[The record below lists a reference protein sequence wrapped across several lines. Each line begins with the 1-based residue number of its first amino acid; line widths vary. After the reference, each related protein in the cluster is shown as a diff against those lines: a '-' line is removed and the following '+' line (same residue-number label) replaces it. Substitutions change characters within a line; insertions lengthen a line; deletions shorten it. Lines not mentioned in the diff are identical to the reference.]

1 MVHFRIDRDAL
12 RILRDRAA
20 SRARAG
26 EGREL
31 LSRFEKGDSLADEE
45 LVALFLARE
54 VPTDRILS
62 IAKSRREVGCPRI
75 GTFAPLYITN
85 ECDAECRMCGMRRG
99 NMELRRET
107 AGSDLVSQQLDILYR
122 RGLRGVAV
130 LSGEYRRGPGRIE
143 RLARASEAARLA
155 LDRGFHH
162 VLINVGSI
170 EWTEYEKLLSGLPLP
185 KDRHTNPRLTMCTFQ
200 ETYDN
205 EIYAKFMGT
214 TPDNPRS
221 DFDRRLTNF
230 DRAFESGI
238 RWANPG
244 LLLGLNPDLP
254 FELLAL
260 LGHVTHLLDRGMGVY
275 ISLPRLRKANG
286 VAHRAGLGDD
296 DLARL
301 VGLVAA
307 GRPEAE
313 IVIST
318 REPPAIQRRLL
329 PVIGV
334 LTAGSP
340 GVAPYSET
348 SARFELDAS
357 QFEVA
362 DQRPFEDVLS
372 DCVAAGVQV
381 QDFEP
386 SDRAPLPIG

>member
-1 MVHFRIDRDAL
+1 MVQFRIDRDAL

-20 SRARAG
+20 SRAGSG
-26 EGREL
+26 EGAEL
-31 LSRFEKGDSLADEE
+31 FSRFEGGVSLADEE

-54 VPTDRILS
+54 VPTDRILAV
-62 IAKSRREVGCPRI
+62 AKCRRGFDRPRI

-85 ECDAECRMCGMRRG
+85 ECDAECRMCGMRRENSG
-99 NMELRRET
+99 LRRET
-107 AGSDLVSQQLDILYR
+107 ASSELVLEQLDILYR

-130 LSGEYRRGPGRIE
+130 LSGEYRRGSGRTE
-143 RLARASEAARLA
+143 RLMRAARAARQA

-170 EWTEYEKLLSGLPLP
+170 EGAEYKKLLTGLPLP
-185 KDRHTNPRLTMCTFQ
+185 EDRSATPRLTMCTFQ
-200 ETYDN
+200 ETYDK
-205 EIYAKFMGT
+205 EVYAKFMGT
-214 TPDNPRS
+214 TLGNPRS

-230 DRAFESGI
+230 DRAFENGM

-254 FELLAL
+254 FEMLAL
-260 LGHVTHLLDRGMGVY
+260 LEHVTHLLDRSMGVY

-286 VAHRAGLGDD
+286 AAHRAGVSDD

-301 VGLVAA
+301 VGLMAA

-318 REPPAIQRRLL
+318 REPPAIQGRLL

-348 SARFELDAS
+348 SARFEIDAS

-362 DQRPFEDVLS
+362 DQRPFEDILS
-372 DCVAAGVQV
+372 DCLAAGAQV
-381 QDFEP
+381 EDFEP
-386 SDRAPLPIG
+386 SDPASLPIG